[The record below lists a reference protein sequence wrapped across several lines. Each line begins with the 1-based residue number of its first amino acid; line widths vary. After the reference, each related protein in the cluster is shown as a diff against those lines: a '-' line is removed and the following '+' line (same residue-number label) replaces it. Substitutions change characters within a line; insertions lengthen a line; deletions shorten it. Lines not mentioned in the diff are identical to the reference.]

1 MGDAAGRGY
10 RMTSEL
16 GLTSTR
22 NRLEGSRRDLF
33 ADGRSDALGVL
44 RLEWGHAYVI
54 DVDRTG
60 RWLALRKDGLPAPT
74 GRGPG
79 PLRAASIEDYAARP
93 VQAR

>member
-1 MGDAAGRGY
+1 
-10 RMTSEL
+10 MTFEL

-22 NRLEGSRRDLF
+22 SRPERPRRDLF
-33 ADGRSDALGVL
+33 AGGQSDALGVL

-54 DVDRTG
+54 DVDSTS

-79 PLRAASIEDYAARP
+79 QLLAAIIKDYAARP